1 MGDTGRLGRSFSAFL
16 AISALLILAQSSGAL
31 GAGYHKVSKGD
42 TLWRIAR
49 AHGVSVRS
57 LAQANGL
64 RETSTLPIGKTL
76 VIPGTGSA
84 AKPSAVG
91 GSETKS
97 LNVQAE
103 VRCDNVCLRSGPSTR
118 HSKVAVLKAG
128 TPVTIVGQYGS
139 WRKVVVKGGAKGF
152 IARSLLDVGGSVIR
166 CAQGLSESDST
177 LIRTALACRGMRYRR
192 GGTSRGGFDCS
203 GFTRY
208 VYAKYGVSLPHSS
221 AAQSRLGT
229 PVTRSQLQPGDLVF
243 FETYRRG
250 ISHVGIYIGN
260 NQFVHASTPRGGVR
274 VDSLNQA
281 YYSKRYRGARRVN

>member
-1 MGDTGRLGRSFSAFL
+1 MRDTGRLGRSFSAFL
-16 AISALLILAQSSGAL
+16 AISAFSILTQSSGVL
-31 GAGYHKVSKGD
+31 GAEYHKVSKGE

-49 AHGVSVRS
+49 SHGVSVSS
-57 LAQANGL
+57 LARANGL

-76 VIPGTGSA
+76 VIPGTTAAVKPAPPAGST
-84 AKPSAVG
+84 SR
-91 GSETKS
+91 S
-97 LNVQAE
+97 LNVAAR
-103 VRCDNVCLRSGPSTR
+103 VLCDNVCLRSGPGTR
-118 HSKVAVLKAG
+118 HPRVAVLKAG
-128 TPVTIVGQYGS
+128 TPVTVIGQSGS
-139 WRKVVVKGGAKGF
+139 WRKVVVSGGAKGF
-152 IARSLLDVGGSVIR
+152 VARSLLQVGGSQVQS
-166 CAQGLSESDST
+166 AQGLSESDSA
-177 LIRTALACRGMRYRR
+177 LIRTALACRGLRYRR

-229 PVTRSQLQPGDLVF
+229 PVSRDQLQPGDLVF
-243 FETYRRG
+243 FQTYRRG

-274 VDSLNQA
+274 VDSLNHS